1 MPAKFSMLA
10 VAAVPLVPIALAC
23 GGDDGGGG
31 IKVPDAKVFMDAP
44 PPPPDAPDICTATT
58 DYGAVTFAGSNSQS
72 ARSMGSGSQQLI
84 QYVGRLNADPM
95 PDILD
100 IELYAGYG
108 AFMGGTNTITPKMI
122 QLTGPETNY
131 KDCGACVIIL
141 TDLHMQGSGVAETDI
156 YFAKSGTLNLTSVMT
171 NFQGTLTNVTFRKV
185 NIGSDGTTTDVGNCQ
200 SAIGSA
206 TMNAPIMAGSAAPMN
221 IEFEGEFIDGRA
233 RILRHRTF

>member
-1 MPAKFSMLA
+1 MPAKFSLLA
-10 VAAVPLVPIALAC
+10 VAAVPLVPVALAC

-31 IKVPDAKVFMDAP
+31 IKVPDAKVFNDAP
-44 PPPPDAPDICTATT
+44 PPPPDAADLCTATT

-72 ARSMGSGSQQLI
+72 ARSQGSGSAQAI
-84 QYVGRLNADPM
+84 QYVGRLNADAM

-108 AFMGGTNTITPKMI
+108 AFMGGTNTITPKTI

-141 TDLHMQGSGVAETDI
+141 TDLHMMGSGVAETDI
-156 YFAKSGTLNLTSVMT
+156 YFAKSGTLNLTSTTT
-171 NFQGTLTNVTFRKV
+171 NFQGTLSNVTFRKV
-185 NIGSDGTTTDVGNCQ
+185 DIGSDGTTTDKGSC
-200 SAIGSA
+200 SSSIGSA
-206 TMNAPIMAGSAAPMN
+206 AMNAPITVGSATLN

-233 RILRHRTF
+233 TILRHRTF